1 MHSMKKKQSNFLPES
16 ISIMLRNL
24 ALRSGGILLCLI
36 SLIFI
41 FVLFFYNPYLD
52 GFATA
57 SNFGNQGIVGNIV
70 GFIKYFIGFFPTLFL
85 FACLGRFGLSLFVG
99 WDEERA
105 PEYNF
110 LRGFVGLCIGC
121 AGLGLMVPS
130 STFGGMFGSI
140 IASDV
145 APILGVFSFP
155 IGVLLFSA
163 FVLMSCILLHIKW
176 YHVKNAVITTY
187 KLARV
192 VLSAF
197 HIIAP
202 VEEETEDEEE
212 YEEEEETEEDEEEEV
227 VEKPAPKRRKTPRK
241 TRKVENDDDEEES
254 VEYELPPPELLEK
267 SVFNKST
274 ITKEMRENALLLQEH
289 FEEYKIFGKI
299 VGINPGPV
307 ITQYEFEPEPGTRVD
322 QVTTTSKDMT
332 RAMAA
337 EQIRITPIA
346 GTPYIGIE
354 MENLGRKPIRYQ
366 TLMSNPVF
374 VNSKYAIPLALGV
387 SISGEP
393 MYYDL
398 AKMPHMLVS
407 GHTGTGKSVFLQS
420 LITSFVYH
428 FTPDKGKLMIIDPKM
443 IDFAVWEGVP
453 HLITPVIT
461 DANAAVNALK
471 WAVRHMDDRY
481 LQLKKMGVRNI
492 GDYNTKV
499 QSLRENGEVLTEQV
513 IVGKDEETGEFE
525 YETKEVDLS
534 DMPYLVIIIDEVA
547 DLMSVAR
554 KDVENCVQRLA
565 AKARAAG
572 IHLILAT
579 QRPSADV
586 ITGVIKSNFPTRLSF
601 HARSNLDSITALG
614 EKGAENLLK
623 MGDMLFSESGRPLV
637 RIHAAF
643 VDDPELKRIAD
654 FWRDQGEPSYVDG
667 VTDAEATDD
676 VAEFTSSKDAKSND
690 LYEQAVEIVRRDKR
704 PTTSYLQRRLGIGY
718 NKAATLIERME
729 AEGVVSVPG
738 PGGKRTLL

>member
-36 SLIFI
+36 SLDLI
-41 FVLFFYNPYLD
+41 FVLFFHNSYLD
-52 GFATA
+52 GFAVT
-57 SNFGNQGIVGNIV
+57 SNFGNQGIIGNIV

-130 STFGGMFGSI
+130 NTFGGMFGSI

-145 APILGVFSFP
+145 APIFGMFSFP
-155 IGVLLFSA
+155 VGVLLFSA
-163 FVLMSCILLHIKW
+163 FVVMSCILLHIKW
-176 YHVKNAVITTY
+176 HHVKNAIIATH
-187 KLARV
+187 KLVRV

-202 VEEETEDEEE
+202 VEAAEEDDEEE
-212 YEEEEETEEDEEEEV
+212 VEEEDEEEDIEEDEEE
-227 VEKPAPKRRKTPRK
+227 VEKKTPKRRKTSRK
-241 TRKVENDDDEEES
+241 KQEPET

-274 ITKEMRENALLLQEH
+274 ITKEMKENAMLLQEH
-289 FEEYKIFGKI
+289 FEEYKIFGKV

-354 MENLGRKPIRYQ
+354 MENLVRKPIRYQ
-366 TLMSNPVF
+366 TLMSNPEF
-374 VNSKYAIPLALGV
+374 VNSRYAIPLALGV
-387 SISGEP
+387 SIGGEP

-461 DANAAVNALK
+461 DSNAAVNALK

-492 GDYNTKV
+492 GDYNIKV
-499 QSLRENGEVLTEQV
+499 QSLRESGEVLTEQI

-643 VDDPELKRIAD
+643 VDNPELKRIAD
-654 FWRDQGEPSYVDG
+654 FLRDQGEPVYVDG
-667 VTDAEATDD
+667 VTDAESTDD
-676 VAEFTSSKDAKSND
+676 VAEFSSSKDSKSND

-729 AEGVVSVPG
+729 SEGIVSVPG
-738 PGGKRTLL
+738 PGGKRTIL